1 MIGTFAWSEGRP
13 DEVTL
18 HAEPLALVDAAAAW
32 AAILE
37 LPDARGWVCRPHRVE
52 AWPGGEPFGTL
63 LSAEVVGSD
72 GRTLHVRRCGRE
84 LVGWRLWE
92 TEGGEHARFR
102 ESRVSTEGGRHL
114 HYAVYWRLEDQDGV
128 PVYRQHAARF
138 TGWEGA

>member
-1 MIGTFAWSEGRP
+1 MIEAFAWPDGRP

-18 HAEPLALVDAAAAW
+18 HTEPLAFPDDAAAW
-32 AAILE
+32 AAL
-37 LPDARGWVCRPHRVE
+37 LAVPGAQGWVCRPHRVE
-52 AWPGGEPFGTL
+52 SWPGGAPDGAL

-72 GRTLHVRRCGRE
+72 GRTLHVRRSGRE
-84 LVGWRLWE
+84 LVGWRLWD

-102 ESRVSTEGGRHL
+102 ESRVSSEGGRRL

-128 PVYRQHAARF
+128 GVYRPHAARF